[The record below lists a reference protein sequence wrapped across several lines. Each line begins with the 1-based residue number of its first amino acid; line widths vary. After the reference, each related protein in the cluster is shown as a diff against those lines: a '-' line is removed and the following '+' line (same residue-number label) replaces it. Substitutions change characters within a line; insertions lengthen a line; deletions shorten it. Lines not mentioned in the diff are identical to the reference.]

1 MLGCRVEARVTTLV
15 CQAAAGAAE
24 RDALHAKMTVDV
36 FLLLVCWCWE
46 MLRAT
51 HAITSSYLGSM
62 GDVHEG
68 LTRAQKDPAGRT
80 SCALGDGHHPYI

>member
-1 MLGCRVEARVTTLV
+1 VTTLV

-24 RDALHAKMTVDV
+24 RDAGPSADFWLHDKMTVNV

-51 HAITSSYLGSM
+51 HAVTSSYLGSM

-68 LTRAQKDPAGRT
+68 LTRAQKNPAGRT
-80 SCALGDGHHPYI
+80 SCALGDGHHTYI